1 MAMVDSYSAPTG
13 GLKRTR
19 SGNFSP
25 TTHTAFS
32 SSPSKSQF
40 SLPGAHA
47 HAFDRLPSPRNTST
61 PNHSPATSPTVEHAE
76 SISTLNESYQS
87 TPASSIDH
95 NLCTDSEDE
104 DQIVFP
110 SYDDVGF
117 YGGQAEDLEPP
128 ISPKDG
134 ESYTVSPVSNT
145 ISTDASRPDSPEVTE
160 HAEDDTAIRNQ
171 PSRHVDYLSHNW
183 REEDIWCSWQLIV
196 SKRGCYSNSAR
207 LENASWRTWM
217 KAKYGL
223 KTVSPETLNWYVFPL
238 LTGLIPFP
246 FPFSVPFPFQ
256 DTFIDGY
263 GVQA

>member
-1 MAMVDSYSAPTG
+1 MAMVDSYAAPSS

-25 TTHTAFS
+25 TTHTAFPP
-32 SSPSKSQF
+32 PSKQSF
-40 SLPGAHA
+40 SLGGGHPR
-47 HAFDRLPSPRNTST
+47 AFDLPSPSNT

-110 SYDDVGF
+110 SYDDVGY
-117 YGGQAEDLEPP
+117 YGRANQHQAEDLEPP

-223 KTVSPETLNWYVFPL
+223 KTVSPETLNWYVYPL
-238 LTGLIPFP
+238 SSSLPHPIPLQNYLF
-246 FPFSVPFPFQ
+246 
-256 DTFIDGY
+256 
-263 GVQA
+263 

>member
-1 MAMVDSYSAPTG
+1 MAMVDSYSAPAG

-32 SSPSKSQF
+32 SPPSKSQF
-40 SLPGAHA
+40 SLPEGHPRT
-47 HAFDRLPSPRNTST
+47 FDRLPSPRDTST
-61 PNHSPATSPTVEHAE
+61 PDHSPATSPTVEHAE

-110 SYDDVGF
+110 SYDDVGY
-117 YGGQAEDLEPP
+117 YGGQTEDLEPP

-160 HAEDDTAIRNQ
+160 HAEDDTAIRSQ

-217 KAKYGL
+217 KAKYKLG
-223 KTVSPETLNWYVFPL
+223 TVSPETLNWYVFHSPH
-238 LTGLIPFP
+238 ISSPSFP
-246 FPFSVPFPFQ
+246 KY
-256 DTFIDGY
+256 IY
-263 GVQA
+263 